1 MNNMVLIGNL
11 ISAIGVFF
19 LIFGHHII
27 SQGKEEKGI
36 KLSITGGAFVATGAT
51 FLASWPVFGLNIVW
65 MGIGLYGLYHR
76 GKNKT
81 VENPYN
87 NKIYYNLFFLAIFLT
102 GMSFSILGNYD
113 IAAWFCTA
121 LYLFAFAFFSHKK
134 IDNFQY
140 MLWTFLGFF
149 LLLEHLIIKHNYSVL
164 VNETI
169 GAIISFKGMLFFLK
183 NRKTKLEKQAEA
195 L

>member
-1 MNNMVLIGNL
+1 MDNLILAGNL

-27 SQGKEEKGI
+27 SKGKENQGI
-36 KLSITGGAFVATGAT
+36 KLSVTGGAFVATGAV
-51 FLASWPVFGLNIVW
+51 FLTSWPIFGLNIVW

-76 GKNKT
+76 GKT
-81 VENPYN
+81 ENINNLYN
-87 NKIYYNLFFLAIFLT
+87 NKNYYNLFFLALFLIGMIF
-102 GMSFSILGNYD
+102 SVLGQYN

-121 LYLFAFAFFSHKK
+121 LYLFAFAFFSHKR

-140 MLWTFLGFF
+140 MIWTFLGFF
-149 LLLEHLIIKHNYSVL
+149 LLLEHLIIKQNYSVL

-169 GAIISFKGMLFFLK
+169 GAIISFKGMLFLLK
-183 NRKTKLEKQAEA
+183 KTKQEKQVET